1 MTKFVVTSRHAED
14 VGLGNLKEPGEEFD
28 DKEVLDAAK
37 QRLKDMQ
44 DSGAITPKSEA
55 GGS

>member
-28 DKEVLDAAK
+28 DKEVLDAVK

-44 DSGAITPKSEA
+44 DSGTITPKSEA

>member
-14 VGLGNLKEPGEEFD
+14 VGLGNMVEPGGEFD
-28 DKEVLDAAK
+28 DKEVLDAVK

-44 DSGAITPKSEA
+44 DNGQITPKSEA
-55 GGS
+55 GS